1 MSKVANQGES
11 MECDNTNLKKLG
23 SSSPKGAFSRWLDYF
38 VPPFAVS
45 LCFSFVGLVV
55 GGQWEKI
62 FVSAVGGFLAPTL
75 VKLFLYL
82 AMIAFLVA
90 ISLHW
95 IPILSKLA
103 FVVGKRIGGM
113 AFDFCSAALGVVV
126 GIAPAALYSVGWSRQ
141 NVVVVLGLVALHL
154 GAQFLLWMLAYAQ
167 EQKYWGRN
175 AKGKWVF
182 TTITMA
188 GAGYVIFTF
197 LFLEDWPELYR
208 HSVEAESYFATREI
222 VQMGNVIYLQRA
234 GLAVW
239 DFLGNNAANVIAVCA
254 VLFAAYQAY
263 LMRAHNRLSV
273 RPRLERFL
281 NSVEDRNMGQAEYT
295 VELRNNGLGPAM
307 ISDWKVFL
315 DGVEQHLPA
324 AREVDQFI
332 KGFVPE
338 STRTTTAFIGKNQVL
353 RASDTLTL
361 LKILVPPMSAGE
373 KLNFEARLGRLD
385 LVVEYASMY
394 GEKQP
399 SLDTRH

>member
-45 LCFSFVGLVV
+45 LCLSVVGLVV

-154 GAQFLLWMLAYAQ
+154 GAQFVLWMLAYVQ

-175 AKGKWVF
+175 AKGKWVL

-188 GAGYVIFTF
+188 GAGFVIFAF
-197 LFLEDWPELYR
+197 LFLEDWPELFR
-208 HSVEAESYFATREI
+208 HSAEAESYLATREI
-222 VQMGNVIYLQRA
+222 VQMGNVIYLQKA

-239 DFLGNNAANVIAVCA
+239 DFLGDNAANVIAVCA
-254 VLFAAYQAY
+254 VLFAAYQAR
-263 LMRAHNRLSV
+263 LMKIHNRLSV
-273 RPRLERFL
+273 RPRLDRFGEFVAGA
-281 NSVEDRNMGQAEYT
+281 NGTESEYT
-295 VELRNNGLGPAM
+295 VILRNNGLGPAI
-307 ISDWKVFL
+307 ISGWKVFL
-315 DGVEQHLPA
+315 DGKEQALPTA
-324 AREVDQFI
+324 KDVDRFV
-332 KGFVPE
+332 KTLVPE
-338 STRTTTAFIGKNQVL
+338 SMRTTTTFIGKNQVL
-353 RASDTLTL
+353 RASDALVLLKLTL
-361 LKILVPPMSAGE
+361 PPMSAE
-373 KLNFEARLGRLD
+373 ERSILDARIGRID

-394 GEKQP
+394 EERQP
-399 SLDTRH
+399 PLDTRR